1 MAPAPSAR
9 PDPTAVPDPHPVPEP
24 DTVPGSAT
32 MPELAADDASPIS
45 RQNEVDRQ
53 VRARLSPELLDK
65 VRREAEV
72 ALLGGERKHTRDE
85 VSQITGVDLE
95 HTAAL
100 WTAMGFAIS
109 PDPEERNYT
118 DADVEALRGL
128 SQLAQIGV
136 LSPEVEGAMVRATA
150 QAMSRTA
157 EWQVALMIQHLGE
170 ELLRGQPGGGEDQF
184 TDDFVV
190 ASVHRATDLMLPLM
204 QSLQTYVWRR
214 HLAAAVER
222 TVAPASQSSETQLL
236 AIGFADM
243 VGYTHLTRRIDVGG
257 LNDLLDEFEST
268 ATRVIA
274 ENHGWIIKNLGDEV
288 MFAVTNPEDAAA
300 IGLALQD
307 AVKSLDDL
315 PMIRVGMAYGPV
327 LLRFGDAF
335 GSVVN
340 IAARLTSSAKP
351 GTVLID
357 NALNDA
363 LTADD
368 PGSAHGSLDIDTK
381 SLRPIKVRG
390 FSKLRPHLLRHGR
403 RAERGDD
410 AE

>member
-1 MAPAPSAR
+1 MAPDPSAEPS
-9 PDPTAVPDPHPVPEP
+9 PDGLAIKSAVR
-24 DTVPGSAT
+24 
-32 MPELAADDASPIS
+32 IS
-45 RQNEVDRQ
+45 EQHDVNREVQ
-53 VRARLSPELLDK
+53 SRLSPELLDR
-65 VRREAEV
+65 VRREAEM
-72 ALLGGERKHTRDE
+72 ALLGGERKYTRDE
-85 VSQITGVDLE
+85 VSELTGVSLE

-109 PDPEERNYT
+109 PDPTERNYT

-136 LSPEVEGAMVRATA
+136 LTTDIEGAMVRATA
-150 QAMSRTA
+150 QAMSRMA
-157 EWQVALMIQHLGE
+157 EWQVSLMIRHLGQ
-170 ELLRGQPGGGEDQF
+170 ELLANQPDDGQVQF
-184 TDDFVV
+184 AEEFVV
-190 ASVHRATDLMLPLM
+190 DSVHRATEFMLPLM
-204 QSLQTYVWRR
+204 QSLQTHVWRR

-222 TVAPASQSSETQLL
+222 TVVRASDSNETQLL

-243 VGYTHLTRRIDVGG
+243 VGYTHLTRRIDVGS
-257 LNDLLDEFEST
+257 LTDLLEDFEST

-288 MFAVTNPEDAAA
+288 MFAVTNPDDAAA

-307 AVKSLDDL
+307 AIKSLDDL

-363 LTADD
+363 LSEDGAVETR
-368 PGSAHGSLDIDTK
+368 
-381 SLRPIKVRG
+381 SLRPLKVRG
-390 FSKLRPHLLRHGR
+390 FSKLRPHLLRHR
-403 RAERGDD
+403 KHPERGDV

>member
-1 MAPAPSAR
+1 MAP
-9 PDPTAVPDPHPVPEP
+9 DPPQEPNPADPAKPQDTGSENDGVPD
-24 DTVPGSAT
+24 AL
-32 MPELAADDASPIS
+32 LAKDASLVS
-45 RQNEVDRQ
+45 RQNDVDRQ

-65 VRREAEV
+65 VRRAAET
-72 ALLGGERKHTRDE
+72 ALLGGERKYTRDE
-85 VSQITGVDLE
+85 VSEITGVDLE
-95 HTAAL
+95 HTASL
-100 WTAMGFAIS
+100 WTAMGFAVS
-109 PDPEERNYT
+109 ADPDERNYT

-136 LSPEVEGAMVRATA
+136 LTPDFEGPMVRATS
-150 QAMSRTA
+150 QAMSRMA
-157 EWQVALMIQHLGE
+157 EWQVALMTQHLGE
-170 ELLRGQPGGGEDQF
+170 ELLRGQPSDGEQDF
-184 TDDFVV
+184 AESFVV
-190 ASVHRATDLMLPLM
+190 DSVHRATQLMLPLL

-222 TVAPASQSSETQLL
+222 TVVRASDSNETQML

-257 LNDLLDEFEST
+257 LTDLLEEFEST

-288 MFAVTNPEDAAA
+288 MFAVGNPDDAAA
-300 IGLALQD
+300 LGLALQD
-307 AVKSLDDL
+307 AIKSIDDL

-363 LTADD
+363 LSEDHTM
-368 PGSAHGSLDIDTK
+368 DTK

-390 FSKLRPHLLRHGR
+390 FSKLRPHLLRHSKV
-403 RAERGDD
+403 ADRGGVG
-410 AE
+410 E